1 VIDRVEFTTKPN
13 WNEIGRSAP
22 WKPITLSFAVKQQNV
37 DLLIETLMAVST
49 PSNDR
54 YGDFLSKDQVFNMLT
69 PKQESINA
77 VKTWI
82 KSMNIDTNDI
92 ISHTPNSDILKV
104 KTTISVAESLLNCSY
119 YDYQSI
125 INPDIIVSRVRIGE
139 DYHVPSYIAPHLD
152 LVLPTLRF
160 PIIEPRVRAGGVNA
174 RQVTPTSLRALYNV
188 GTAMGSAS
196 NNSVAVAS
204 FIEQY
209 YSSTDLKDL
218 WTKYD
223 ITGCT
228 VTNVPSNQ
236 RSGHQLEAELDTQYM
251 SSMGEKIPMTV
262 WYTQG
267 TFENALM
274 EWTTN
279 VLNATNPPLLFSV
292 SYGSTEKTYGG
303 TYIGRLNT
311 NLAAMGTR
319 GISVMFASGDSGAGG
334 GCTTG
339 PFQPDYPASSP
350 YVTAVGGVTG
360 GTQGQEPLGE
370 SVWID
375 GGGGFSNFAPTQTYQ
390 TAAVTAYLT
399 NNANDLPPKNKY
411 NATGR
416 GFPDIAAQSVDFVI
430 IVEGKSEGV
439 SGTSC
444 ASPSAGGIFGLLNDL
459 RLQNG
464 MKQMGFLN
472 PFIYETGGKDPTAF
486 SDVTEGYNRGCAGSL
501 NKGFP
506 AEKGWDAGSGFGSP
520 DYAKLKTYV
529 IQTGEKTKQYV

>member
-1 VIDRVEFTTKPN
+1 LVIDKPDDRLRPN
-13 WNEIGRSAP
+13 WYEIGRTDP
-22 WKPITLSFAVKQQNV
+22 WKPITLSFAIRQQNV
-37 DLLIETLMAVST
+37 DLLIDTLMAVST

-54 YGDFLSKDQVFNMLT
+54 YGDFLNKQQIFNMLA
-69 PKQESINA
+69 PKKESINA
-77 VKTWI
+77 VTSWI
-82 KSMNIDTNDI
+82 KSLNVDDKDI
-92 ISHTPNSDILKV
+92 ISWTENSDIIKL
-104 KTTISVAESLLNCSY
+104 KTTISFAEALLNCEY
-119 YDYQSI
+119 YDYQSAF
-125 INPDIIVSRVRIGE
+125 NKDIIVSRVRIGT
-139 DYHVPSYIAPHLD
+139 DYDIPAYLADHLD
-152 LVLPTLRF
+152 LVLPTHRFPAIKPRLRF
-160 PIIEPRVRAGGVNA
+160 GA
-174 RQVTPTSLRALYNV
+174 RQVTPTSLRALYNL
-188 GTAMGSAS
+188 GTATGSAS

-209 YSSTDLKDL
+209 YSSDDLEKL
-218 WTKYD
+218 WKNYN
-223 ITGCT
+223 IEACT

-236 RSGHQLEAELDTQYM
+236 KSGYKLEAELDTQYM

-279 VLNATNPPLLFSV
+279 VLNATSPPLLFSV
-292 SYGSTEKTYGG
+292 SYGSTEQTYGG
-303 TYIGRLNT
+303 AYISRLNT

-319 GISVMFASGDSGAGG
+319 GITVMFASGDSGAGG

-375 GGGGFSNFAPTQTYQ
+375 GGGGFSNYAPIQSYQ
-390 TAAVTAYLT
+390 TSAVNTYLT
-399 NNANDLPPKNKY
+399 TANGLPDKTKY

-430 IVEGKSEGV
+430 VVDGRDEGV

-444 ASPSAGGIFGLLNDL
+444 AKDIKDYDFDVIKKSIAYKEREDL
-459 RLQNG
+459 Q
-464 MKQMGFLN
+464 
-472 PFIYETGGKDPTAF
+472 I
-486 SDVTEGYNRGCAGSL
+486 
-501 NKGFP
+501 
-506 AEKGWDAGSGFGSP
+506 
-520 DYAKLKTYV
+520 
-529 IQTGEKTKQYV
+529 II